1 MNWNKYS
8 NLEGSHA
15 FLSASKYGW
24 LGKTDDELLQS
35 YTNSFATTIGTLLH
49 AYAADSIRY
58 CENLRKSDARG
69 VKFDLMRR
77 GVPEFAIDIPAVF
90 PTLMSYVNDA
100 IGFRMDPEVVL
111 YYSDMCYGTADS
123 IQYSRSHDNYI
134 LRIHDLKTG
143 TTPAK
148 MEQLLIYAALFYL
161 EYGYKPENTKTELRI
176 YQMDEIV
183 VHEPEPDEI
192 REVMS
197 AIVSKDRVLQ
207 KIKEV

>member
-1 MNWNKYS
+1 
-8 NLEGSHA
+8 
-15 FLSASKYGW
+15 
-24 LGKTDDELLQS
+24 
-35 YTNSFATTIGTLLH
+35 
-49 AYAADSIRY
+49 
-58 CENLRKSDARG
+58 
-69 VKFDLMRR
+69 
-77 GVPEFAIDIPAVF
+77 
-90 PTLMSYVNDA
+90 
-100 IGFRMDPEVVL
+100 MDPEVVL
-111 YYSDMCYGTADS
+111 YYSEMCYGTADS